1 MMEESGQVIEG
12 AREQGSEA
20 AGVGE
25 TDVTTKA
32 QRHEESPGGDMTG
45 LSDNTDRV
53 PSPDESIT
61 ESPRRAVE
69 QAAVEVGAQDLEPEP
84 LRCQTGAAEADPG
97 TPEPDSPLPAH
108 DSGDSAIDNRHS
120 TITTSPLPTPQ
131 VLPPAQVIEALLFAA
146 DAPAKL
152 DRLAE
157 LAEVPPETVRA
168 VIDGLNATYQETGRT
183 FRIQRVAQGF
193 QLYTMPEY
201 AEFVRRLYQHQYTHR
216 LSRAALEV
224 LAIIAYRQPVTRP
237 EVEQLRGVDCSGPL
251 VTLLERRL
259 IATYGRASRPG
270 NPFLYRT
277 TPEFLRYFGL
287 AGLEDLPR
295 MEEIGEFLA
304 RRETG
309 SDGSEPD
316 KDVTFDSLAM
326 DGGHRDAATEA
337 AR

>member
-1 MMEESGQVIEG
+1 MMEESDQVIEG
-12 AREQGSEA
+12 SRDQASEA
-20 AGVGE
+20 AGIDE
-25 TDVTTKA
+25 SDSTTKT
-32 QRHEESPGGDMTG
+32 QRHEEEET
-45 LSDNTDRV
+45 N
-53 PSPDESIT
+53 
-61 ESPRRAVE
+61 
-69 QAAVEVGAQDLEPEP
+69 VEVAAQDPEP
-84 LRCQTGAAEADPG
+84 GPSDPG
-97 TPEPDSPLPAH
+97 TIEPTPQSPAPRPSPLASTPDS
-108 DSGDSAIDNRHS
+108 S
-120 TITTSPLPTPQ
+120 LPTPPAAP
-131 VLPPAQVIEALLFAA
+131 LPPAQVIEALLFAA
-146 DAPAKL
+146 DAPVKL

-157 LAEVPPETVRA
+157 LAEATPESARA
-168 VIDGLNATYQETGRT
+168 VIDELNARYEETGRT
-183 FRIQRVAQGF
+183 FRVQRVAQGF
-193 QLYTMPEY
+193 QLYTMPDF

-224 LAIIAYRQPVTRP
+224 LAIIAYKQPVTRP

-309 SDGSEPD
+309 SDGTEPD
-316 KDVTFDSLAM
+316 KGETFDSLAM
-326 DGGHRDAATEA
+326 DGGHRDGAPED

>member
-1 MMEESGQVIEG
+1 MNESDQVIE
-12 AREQGSEA
+12 RSRDQVSEA
-20 AGVGE
+20 AGIE
-25 TDVTTKA
+25 ESDSITKPA
-32 QRHEESPGGDMTG
+32 LSEVEGTAGHEEEEAT
-45 LSDNTDRV
+45 
-53 PSPDESIT
+53 
-61 ESPRRAVE
+61 
-69 QAAVEVGAQDLEPEP
+69 VEVRTPEPDPLNPGILEPEP
-84 LRCQTGAAEADPG
+84 QSLASTPDSPVDSTTKPPGHEEEETAAEVVDRDIDPEPLDPG
-97 TPEPDSPLPAH
+97 TLEPATSTPDSPLSTPPA
-108 DSGDSAIDNRHS
+108 A
-120 TITTSPLPTPQ
+120 P
-131 VLPPAQVIEALLFAA
+131 LPPAQVIEALLFAA
-146 DAPAKL
+146 DAPVKL

-157 LAEVPPETVRA
+157 LAETTPESARS
-168 VIDGLNATYQETGRT
+168 VIDELNATYQETGRI

-224 LAIIAYRQPVTRP
+224 MAIIAYKQPVTRP

-309 SDGSEPD
+309 PDGNEPG
-316 KDVTFDSLAM
+316 KNETFDSLAM
-326 DGGHRDAATEA
+326 DGGHRDGAPED

>member
-1 MMEESGQVIEG
+1 MMSENAGLRDQGIEGSSEPMEETEDTRLDPSTGPAPESAIANRQ
-12 AREQGSEA
+12 SEI
-20 AGVGE
+20 
-25 TDVTTKA
+25 
-32 QRHEESPGGDMTG
+32 P
-45 LSDNTDRV
+45 N
-53 PSPDESIT
+53 
-61 ESPRRAVE
+61 
-69 QAAVEVGAQDLEPEP
+69 
-84 LRCQTGAAEADPG
+84 
-97 TPEPDSPLPAH
+97 PDSPLPTPE
-108 DSGDSAIDNRHS
+108 SAGSPSDNGHS
-120 TITTSPLPTPQ
+120 EIAAPAP
-131 VLPPAQVIEALLFAA
+131 LPPAQVLEALLFAA
-146 DAPAKL
+146 DAPVKL

-168 VIDGLNATYQETGRT
+168 VIDQLNANYQENGRT
-183 FRIQRVAQGF
+183 FRVQRVAQGF
-193 QLYTMPEY
+193 QLYTMPDY

-224 LAIIAYRQPVTRP
+224 LAIVAYKQPVTRP
-237 EVEQLRGVDCSGPL
+237 EVDQLRGVDCSGPL

-259 IATYGRASRPG
+259 IATYGRAARPG

-309 SDGSEPD
+309 PDAGEPD
-316 KDVTFDSLAM
+316 KGETFDSLAM
-326 DGGHRDAATEA
+326 DGGHRDGAPED

>member
-1 MMEESGQVIEG
+1 MSENAEMRDQVIEG
-12 AREQGSEA
+12 SSEL
-20 AGVGE
+20 VE
-25 TDVTTKA
+25 EMEDTHPEPTTDVSTTKTP
-32 QRHEESPGGDMTG
+32 RHEEET
-45 LSDNTDRV
+45 T
-53 PSPDESIT
+53 
-61 ESPRRAVE
+61 VE
-69 QAAVEVGAQDLEPEP
+69 DAAQNPEPEP
-84 LRCQTGAAEADPG
+84 LPPG
-97 TPEPDSPLPAH
+97 TLEPAFTNPDSALP
-108 DSGDSAIDNRHS
+108 SPGSDNSSFDVRHS
-120 TITTSPLPTPQ
+120 EIPVQAP
-131 VLPPAQVIEALLFAA
+131 LPPAQVVEALLFAA
-146 DAPAKL
+146 DAPVKL

-157 LAEVPPETVRA
+157 LAEATPESARA
-168 VIDGLNATYQETGRT
+168 VIDELNAKYQETGRT

-193 QLYTMPEY
+193 QLCTMPEY
-201 AEFVRRLYQHQYTHR
+201 AEFVRRLYQHQYTHT

-224 LAIIAYRQPVTRP
+224 LAIIAYKQPVTRP

-309 SDGSEPD
+309 PDVSEPD
-316 KDVTFDSLAM
+316 KGETFDSLAM
-326 DGGHRDAATEA
+326 DGGHKDAAPED

>member
-12 AREQGSEA
+12 SSDQASEA
-20 AGVGE
+20 AGIE
-25 TDVTTKA
+25 ESDSTTKTPRHQENSDSSPVPDPQSPA
-32 QRHEESPGGDMTG
+32 PSADTTTTPRHEAEETSAD
-45 LSDNTDRV
+45 V
-53 PSPDESIT
+53 
-61 ESPRRAVE
+61 V
-69 QAAVEVGAQDLEPEP
+69 AQDIEPVP
-84 LRCQTGAAEADPG
+84 LDPG
-97 TPEPDSPLPAH
+97 TPEPAPSTPDSPLSTPES
-108 DSGDSAIDNRHS
+108 DKPPSDNGGVEMAD
-120 TITTSPLPTPQ
+120 PEP
-131 VLPPAQVIEALLFAA
+131 LPPAQVIEALLFAA
-146 DAPAKL
+146 DAPVKL

-157 LAEVPPETVRA
+157 LAEATPESARA
-168 VIDGLNATYQETGRT
+168 VIDELNARYQETGRT
-183 FRIQRVAQGF
+183 FRVQRVAQGF

-224 LAIIAYRQPVTRP
+224 LAIIAYKQPVTRP

-309 SDGSEPD
+309 SDGTEPD
-316 KDVTFDSLAM
+316 KGETFDSLAM
-326 DGGHRDAATEA
+326 DGGHRDGAPED

>member
-1 MMEESGQVIEG
+1 MSENAEMRDQGIEGSRDRVEEMEET
-12 AREQGSEA
+12 RP
-20 AGVGE
+20 
-25 TDVTTKA
+25 D
-32 QRHEESPGGDMTG
+32 
-45 LSDNTDRV
+45 
-53 PSPDESIT
+53 PSPDTEPVVADSTTKTPSHQENPESSLI
-61 ESPRRAVE
+61 AN
-69 QAAVEVGAQDLEPEP
+69 PEP
-84 LRCQTGAAEADPG
+84 LAPSAEAVPSSLL
-97 TPEPDSPLPAH
+97 TPPSSDDSSLV
-108 DSGDSAIDNRHS
+108 
-120 TITTSPLPTPQ
+120 TPQ
-131 VLPPAQVIEALLFAA
+131 SEIPRLPSAQVIEALLFAA
-146 DAPAKL
+146 DAPVKL

-157 LAEVPPETVRA
+157 LAEATPESARA
-168 VIDGLNATYQETGRT
+168 VIDELNARYQETGRT
-183 FRIQRVAQGF
+183 FRVQRVAQGF

-224 LAIIAYRQPVTRP
+224 LAIIAYKQPVTRP

-309 SDGSEPD
+309 SDGTEPD
-316 KDVTFDSLAM
+316 KGETFDSLAM
-326 DGGHRDAATEA
+326 DGGHKNAAPEDA
-337 AR
+337 R

>member
-1 MMEESGQVIEG
+1 MAEENRAVGVES
-12 AREQGSEA
+12 RKQGA
-20 AGVGE
+20 AG
-25 TDVTTKA
+25 
-32 QRHEESPGGDMTG
+32 EELPVAEGSPQPPVPP
-45 LSDNTDRV
+45 DRELGIENPESEIPH
-53 PSPDESIT
+53 PSSLNPD
-61 ESPRRAVE
+61 A
-69 QAAVEVGAQDLEPEP
+69 
-84 LRCQTGAAEADPG
+84 
-97 TPEPDSPLPAH
+97 
-108 DSGDSAIDNRHS
+108 
-120 TITTSPLPTPQ
+120 
-131 VLPPAQVIEALLFAA
+131 VIEALLFAA
-146 DAPAKL
+146 DAPVKL

-157 LAEVPPETVRA
+157 LAEVPPETARA
-168 VIDGLNATYQETGRT
+168 VIDRLNAAYAEAGRT
-183 FRIQRVAQGF
+183 FRVQRVAQGF

-224 LAIIAYRQPVTRP
+224 LAIVAYKQPVTRP
-237 EVEQLRGVDCSGPL
+237 EIEQLRTVDCSGPI

-304 RRETG
+304 RREAGDAPVEGEKT
-309 SDGSEPD
+309 E
-316 KDVTFDSLAM
+316 TFDSLAL
-326 DGGHRDAATEA
+326 DGGHEEGAPEG

>member
-1 MMEESGQVIEG
+1 MEEHLPERAES
-12 AREQGSEA
+12 REQG
-20 AGVGE
+20 
-25 TDVTTKA
+25 
-32 QRHEESPGGDMTG
+32 
-45 LSDNTDRV
+45 
-53 PSPDESIT
+53 
-61 ESPRRAVE
+61 
-69 QAAVEVGAQDLEPEP
+69 AAVAEPANGATVAEVEALVPEP
-84 LRCQTGAAEADPG
+84 L
-97 TPEPDSPLPAH
+97 TPSLSPDSPLPTPES
-108 DSGDSAIDNRHS
+108 DNSSFDNRHS
-120 TITTSPLPTPQ
+120 VIPAPAP
-131 VLPPAQVIEALLFAA
+131 LPPAQVIEALLFAA
-146 DAPAKL
+146 DAPVKL

-157 LAEVPPETVRA
+157 LAETAPESTRA
-168 VIDGLNATYQETGRT
+168 VIDELNATYQETGRT
-183 FRIQRVAQGF
+183 FRVQRVAQGF

-201 AEFVRRLYQHQYTHR
+201 AEFVRRLYQHQYTHK

-224 LAIIAYRQPVTRP
+224 LAIIAYKQPVTRP

-309 SDGSEPD
+309 SDGGEPD
-316 KDVTFDSLAM
+316 KGETFDSLAM
-326 DGGHRDAATEA
+326 DGGHRDAAPED

>member
-1 MMEESGQVIEG
+1 MEENLAEGVESRESGIAG
-12 AREQGSEA
+12 AEP

-25 TDVTTKA
+25 ADSTTKTP
-32 QRHEESPGGDMTG
+32 RHEEEETTVEPARSENSPFDTG
-45 LSDNTDRV
+45 HSEI
-53 PSPDESIT
+53 PPD
-61 ESPRRAVE
+61 
-69 QAAVEVGAQDLEPEP
+69 D
-84 LRCQTGAAEADPG
+84 
-97 TPEPDSPLPAH
+97 
-108 DSGDSAIDNRHS
+108 
-120 TITTSPLPTPQ
+120 SPLPTPESDNSSFDNRHSGIPAPAP
-131 VLPPAQVIEALLFAA
+131 LPPAQVIEALLFAA
-146 DAPAKL
+146 DAPIKL

-157 LAEVPPETVRA
+157 LAEVPPESARS
-168 VIDGLNATYQETGRT
+168 VIDELNAKYQETGRT
-183 FRIQRVAQGF
+183 FRVQRVAQGF

-224 LAIIAYRQPVTRP
+224 LAIIAYKQPVTRP

-295 MEEIGEFLA
+295 MEESGEFLA

-309 SDGSEPD
+309 PGGSEPD
-316 KDVTFDSLAM
+316 KGVTFDSLAM
-326 DGGHRDAATEA
+326 DGGHRDAAPED

>member
-1 MMEESGQVIEG
+1 MTENAERQMPNDELTDEPATVGDSDSTTKTPGHEEENT
-12 AREQGSEA
+12 A
-20 AGVGE
+20 AGDTSDATALAEPTPAVP
-25 TDVTTKA
+25 
-32 QRHEESPGGDMTG
+32 ESPTAEFSFPTLDSAESALNNRPSEV
-45 LSDNTDRV
+45 LSPAPASDQSTISNPESEIPAPAPLV
-53 PSPDESIT
+53 PSP
-61 ESPRRAVE
+61 
-69 QAAVEVGAQDLEPEP
+69 
-84 LRCQTGAAEADPG
+84 
-97 TPEPDSPLPAH
+97 SPLP
-108 DSGDSAIDNRHS
+108 SAE
-120 TITTSPLPTPQ
+120 
-131 VLPPAQVIEALLFAA
+131 VIEALLFAA

-157 LAEVPPETVRA
+157 LAEVSPETART
-168 VIDGLNATYQETGRT
+168 VIDGLNASYQETGRT
-183 FRIQRVAQGF
+183 FRVQRVAQGF
-193 QLYTMPEY
+193 QLYTMPIY
-201 AEFVRRLYQHQYTHR
+201 AEYVRRLYQHQYTHR

-224 LAIIAYRQPVTRP
+224 MAIIAYRQPVTRP
-237 EVEQLRGVDCSGPL
+237 EIEQLRGVDCSGPL

-309 SDGSEPD
+309 PDTGEPGRNETSAATAS
-316 KDVTFDSLAM
+316 VEQFDSLAM
-326 DGGHRDAATEA
+326 DGGHKDAAPED

>member
-1 MMEESGQVIEG
+1 MTGNDERQMPNDELTAEPAS
-12 AREQGSEA
+12 
-20 AGVGE
+20 VGE
-25 TDVTTKA
+25 SDSTTKTP
-32 QRHEESPGGDMTG
+32 RHEEEATDAETVGCPDSEPIGDRLATMAEA
-45 LSDNTDRV
+45 SAADCSSVEV
-53 PSPDESIT
+53 PSP
-61 ESPRRAVE
+61 
-69 QAAVEVGAQDLEPEP
+69 EPEP
-84 LRCQTGAAEADPG
+84 LDPG
-97 TPEPDSPLPAH
+97 TLEPAPPEPDSPLPTPEPAAPAPT
-108 DSGDSAIDNRHS
+108 SLAPSP
-120 TITTSPLPTPQ
+120 SPLA
-131 VLPPAQVIEALLFAA
+131 PAEVIEALLFAA
-146 DAPAKL
+146 DAPVKL

-157 LAEVPPETVRA
+157 LAEATPESARA
-168 VIDGLNATYQETGRT
+168 VIDELNTNYQETGRT

-193 QLYTMPEY
+193 QLYTMPMY
-201 AEFVRRLYQHQYTHR
+201 AEFVRRLYQHQYTHK

-224 LAIIAYRQPVTRP
+224 LAIIAYKQPVTRP

-277 TPEFLRYFGL
+277 TPEVLRYFGL

-309 SDGSEPD
+309 PDAGEPE
-316 KDVTFDSLAM
+316 KGETFDSLAM
-326 DGGHRDAATEA
+326 DGGHKDAAPED

>member
-1 MMEESGQVIEG
+1 MNWNAERQM
-12 AREQGSEA
+12 
-20 AGVGE
+20 
-25 TDVTTKA
+25 
-32 QRHEESPGGDMTG
+32 P
-45 LSDNTDRV
+45 N
-53 PSPDESIT
+53 DELT
-61 ESPRRAVE
+61 
-69 QAAVEVGAQDLEPEP
+69 DLEPRESSE
-84 LRCQTGAAEADPG
+84 QVSGAKGGENTDVAALQESPIDNLQSEIPG
-97 TPEPDSPLPAH
+97 PQSLTPESSTPDSPLPTP
-108 DSGDSAIDNRHS
+108 DSAIP
-120 TITTSPLPTPQ
+120 SP
-131 VLPPAQVIEALLFAA
+131 PPLDPNQVIEALLFAA
-146 DAPAKL
+146 DAPVKL

-168 VIDGLNATYQETGRT
+168 VIDRLNANYQETGRT
-183 FRIQRVAQGF
+183 FRVQRVAQGF
-193 QLYTMPEY
+193 QLYTMPDY

-216 LSRAALEV
+216 LSHAALEV
-224 LAIIAYRQPVTRP
+224 LAIVAYKQPVTRP

-309 SDGSEPD
+309 TDGSEPEKGETLAAAAPVD
-316 KDVTFDSLAM
+316 QFDSLAM
-326 DGGHRDAATEA
+326 DGGHRDAAPED

>member
-1 MMEESGQVIEG
+1 MNENVKLSDQGIEG
-12 AREQGSEA
+12 SSEQAEEMGDTRPDPSIGPAPESAVEELKPEA
-20 AGVGE
+20 HAVQPPVA
-25 TDVTTKA
+25 D
-32 QRHEESPGGDMTG
+32 ESPSASRQSPIPEAPAAENPALDTRH
-45 LSDNTDRV
+45 SDPSAPSLAPG
-53 PSPDESIT
+53 PSPLA
-61 ESPRRAVE
+61 P
-69 QAAVEVGAQDLEPEP
+69 
-84 LRCQTGAAEADPG
+84 AE
-97 TPEPDSPLPAH
+97 
-108 DSGDSAIDNRHS
+108 
-120 TITTSPLPTPQ
+120 
-131 VLPPAQVIEALLFAA
+131 VIEALLFAA
-146 DAPAKL
+146 DSPVKL

-157 LAEVPPETVRA
+157 LAEVPPESARA
-168 VIDGLNATYQETGRT
+168 VIDELNAKYAETGRT
-183 FRIQRVAQGF
+183 FRVQRVAQGY
-193 QLYTMPEY
+193 QLYTMPDY

-224 LAIIAYRQPVTRP
+224 MAIIAYKQPVTRP
-237 EVEQLRGVDCSGPL
+237 EIEQLRGVDCSGPL

-309 SDGSEPD
+309 TNGSAPD
-316 KDVTFDSLAM
+316 RGETFDSLAM
-326 DGGHRDAATEA
+326 DGGHRDGAPDD

>member
-1 MMEESGQVIEG
+1 MNEESGQVIEG
-12 AREQGSEA
+12 SRGQVSEA
-20 AGVGE
+20 AGME
-25 TDVTTKA
+25 ESDSTTRTP
-32 QRHEESPGGDMTG
+32 RHEEEETAAGGASDTSADSQIANRQSPI
-45 LSDNTDRV
+45 
-53 PSPDESIT
+53 PSPL
-61 ESPRRAVE
+61 A
-69 QAAVEVGAQDLEPEP
+69 
-84 LRCQTGAAEADPG
+84 PG
-97 TPEPDSPLPAH
+97 PSPLAH
-108 DSGDSAIDNRHS
+108 
-120 TITTSPLPTPQ
+120 
-131 VLPPAQVIEALLFAA
+131 AQVIEALLFAA
-146 DAPAKL
+146 DAPVKL

-157 LAEVPPETVRA
+157 LAEATPESARA
-168 VIDGLNATYQETGRT
+168 VIDELNAKYQETGRT
-183 FRIQRVAQGF
+183 FRVQRVAQGF
-193 QLYTMPEY
+193 QLYTMPDY

-224 LAIIAYRQPVTRP
+224 LAIIAYKQPVTRP

-316 KDVTFDSLAM
+316 KGETFDSLAM
-326 DGGHRDAATEA
+326 DGGHKDAAPED

>member
-1 MMEESGQVIEG
+1 MMEEKLTEG
-12 AREQGSEA
+12 VESRESRV
-20 AGVGE
+20 AGVEPAGVAPE
-25 TDVTTKA
+25 CEA
-32 QRHEESPGGDMTG
+32 QTPG
-45 LSDNTDRV
+45 
-53 PSPDESIT
+53 
-61 ESPRRAVE
+61 
-69 QAAVEVGAQDLEPEP
+69 PEP
-84 LRCQTGAAEADPG
+84 LNPG
-97 TPEPDSPLPAH
+97 TLEPASTEPDSPLPTPSD
-108 DSGDSAIDNRHS
+108 DSSLDLRHS
-120 TITTSPLPTPQ
+120 EIPAPAP
-131 VLPPAQVIEALLFAA
+131 LPPAQVIEALLFAA
-146 DAPAKL
+146 DAPVKL

-157 LAEVPPETVRA
+157 LAEVPPETARA
-168 VIDGLNATYQETGRT
+168 VIDGLNANYQETGRT
-183 FRIQRVAQGF
+183 FRVQRVAQGF
-193 QLYTMPEY
+193 QLYTMPMY

-224 LAIIAYRQPVTRP
+224 LAIIAYKQPVTRP

-259 IATYGRASRPG
+259 IATYGRAARPG

-309 SDGSEPD
+309 PDAGEPD
-316 KDVTFDSLAM
+316 KRETFDSLAM
-326 DGGHRDAATEA
+326 DGGHRDAAPED

>member
-1 MMEESGQVIEG
+1 VIKGSSEQVEEMEDTRLDPNTGPAPDPAVEELKP
-12 AREQGSEA
+12 EA
-20 AGVGE
+20 QTVPPPVG
-25 TDVTTKA
+25 D
-32 QRHEESPGGDMTG
+32 ESPIDNRQSEIPSPSP
-45 LSDNTDRV
+45 LAPAASDN
-53 PSPDESIT
+53 SSF
-61 ESPRRAVE
+61 
-69 QAAVEVGAQDLEPEP
+69 
-84 LRCQTGAAEADPG
+84 
-97 TPEPDSPLPAH
+97 
-108 DSGDSAIDNRHS
+108 DNRHS
-120 TITTSPLPTPQ
+120 GIPAPAP
-131 VLPPAQVIEALLFAA
+131 LPPAQVIEALLFAA
-146 DAPAKL
+146 DAPVKL

-157 LAEVPPETVRA
+157 LAEVPPESARA
-168 VIDGLNATYQETGRT
+168 VIDELNAKYQETGRT
-183 FRIQRVAQGF
+183 FRVQRVAQGF
-193 QLYTMPEY
+193 QLYTMPDY

-224 LAIIAYRQPVTRP
+224 LAIIAYKQPVTRP

-309 SDGSEPD
+309 PGGSEPD
-316 KDVTFDSLAM
+316 KGETFDSLAM
-326 DGGHRDAATEA
+326 DGGHRDAAPED